1 MKIFESY
8 EGTLFQTNS
17 KHCLLSYNKDAV
29 EDMIAKSTWS
39 KHEYKEFFQERTDM
53 SAEVDINIGDTIMFV
68 DMEEEKQ
75 HCFIRFLYNERVLLW
90 FSSFQAEDSA
100 KNLASFLAKIY
111 FDLIELH

>member
-53 SAEVDINIGDTIMFV
+53 SAEVDINIGDTIMFI
-68 DMEEEKQ
+68 DMEEEKE
-75 HCFIRFLYNERVLLW
+75 HCFIRFLYKERTLLW
-90 FSSFQAEDSA
+90 ISSVLP
-100 KNLASFLAKIY
+100 NGTVTLASFLAKIY